1 MLRLN
6 HWASRSRPHTAAAAL
21 ILATGIIII
30 SILPEIWDRWSS
42 VGLSVMKFQFDWK
55 MLAPTS
61 PHISKHG
68 ICYGNVSFIV
78 VYDLWSV
85 GTFLYILLYLYPLRI
100 YGLEERSAAVFL
112 KCLACRCDMVV
123 RGGDGGRENCDTVRI
138 YSLST
143 SYNNNGVRIYSG
155 TSHNNGG
162 RPCFLGPTLLEVYR
176 FHMCQQILQYNVY

>member
-1 MLRLN
+1 M
-6 HWASRSRPHTAAAAL
+6 
-21 ILATGIIII
+21 
-30 SILPEIWDRWSS
+30 
-42 VGLSVMKFQFDWK
+42 
-55 MLAPTS
+55 
-61 PHISKHG
+61 
-68 ICYGNVSFIV
+68 
-78 VYDLWSV
+78 
-85 GTFLYILLYLYPLRI
+85 YPLRI
-100 YGLEERSAAVFL
+100 YGLEERSATVFL

-176 FHMCQQILQYNVY
+176 FHMCQQILQYNIYQLYHVMQLFISNIYEFQDSHMSDPSRCWQSTEQHLHARCQLTRVPTQDACWSYAGHLEVTNYLLLLCNILLCTSPKLSQSSANNSALILTG

>member
-1 MLRLN
+1 
-6 HWASRSRPHTAAAAL
+6 
-21 ILATGIIII
+21 
-30 SILPEIWDRWSS
+30 
-42 VGLSVMKFQFDWK
+42 MKFQFDWK

-78 VYDLWSV
+78 VYELWSV
-85 GTFLYILLYLYPLRI
+85 GTFLYILLYLYVSIAHLWK
-100 YGLEERSAAVFL
+100 EERSATVFL